1 MSSPYIFRFVGDS
14 LANITSGYI
23 ESASSALAS
32 ALGPVAL
39 AGITLFVLIYGLMT
53 IGGKIQAPITDFA
66 GKAVKM
72 IIIAG
77 IALNGG
83 IYMEWVVASINGI
96 EQLLV
101 SAMTING
108 SPTPPN
114 IYQAL
119 DEAIGRGGD
128 VAATAFDKAADKDFY
143 DMGGIFF
150 WTVCGVLIY
159 TGLIAF
165 FLIGGAYIVV
175 VKFSLAIVLALGPIF
190 VLSLLWSPTA
200 GFFDRWIG
208 QVVTYV
214 LSVVIVTVVLSMGI
228 SIFDSLISGTAF
240 TDDTNGAFISLQ
252 VLIVGAVLGFVT
264 VSTGSLAAALG
275 GGSGMGA
282 LSMRML
288 ASVATGPAG
297 MAKTIIQSA
306 GQIANP
312 TSHRLDPRTSLQTP
326 SSRLEHFAQG
336 RSFFSPNP
344 AYRRAVTGRFKDAF
358 RVGSNSVRKG

>member
-1 MSSPYIFRFVGDS
+1 MSAPYIFRFVGDS
-14 LANITSGYI
+14 LANVTSGYV
-23 ESASSALAS
+23 ETASAALAT
-32 ALGPVAL
+32 ALGPIAL
-39 AGITLFVLIYGLMT
+39 AGITLFVMIYGFMT
-53 IGGKIQAPITDFA
+53 IGGKVSAPISDFA
-66 GKAVKM
+66 GKAIKM

-83 IYMEWVVASINGI
+83 IYMEWVVASINGL

-101 SAMTING
+101 GAMSING
-108 SPTPPN
+108 RPTPPN
-114 IYQAL
+114 IYQSL
-119 DEAIGRGGD
+119 DEAIGRGGQ
-128 VAATAFDKAADKDFY
+128 VAGMAFDKAAEKDFY
-143 DMGGIFF
+143 DMGGIIF
-150 WTVCGVLIY
+150 WTAAGSLVY

-190 VLSLLWSPTA
+190 VLSLLWAPTA
-200 GFFDRWIG
+200 GFFDRWIS

-228 SIFDSLISGTAF
+228 AIFDTLISGTEF
-240 TDDTNGAFISLQ
+240 NDDTNGAFVALQ

-264 VSTGSLAAALG
+264 VSTGSLAGALG

-297 MAKTIIQSA
+297 MAKTIVQSTT
-306 GQIANP
+306 QIANP
-312 TSHRLDPRTSLQTP
+312 TSHRLDPKTGLQTP

-344 AYRRAVTGRFKDAF
+344 AYRSAVINRAREAF
-358 RVGSNSVRKG
+358 RSGKNTVRKG